1 MIPEVLSFPRAVER
15 GYTAAALLAGI
26 RIAVAQTSGDLQ
38 TLVRTVA
45 ASDHA
50 MAGSLV
56 FLQNDAVALP
66 AGVIVVASR
75 PMPLINGCCIVTSD
89 PRRWFVEA
97 IDHLFPRPAPAISD
111 RALIAASAKIAEDV
125 TIGPFS
131 VIGEG
136 VTIGRGTRIGSHVT
150 VHDRSRIGGHC
161 VVQDHTVIGST
172 GVAYYRDAA
181 DEWYALQHLGIVDL
195 GDRVELGAHC
205 VVVRGILYDTVIE
218 AGTKIGNFV
227 NIGHNTTIG
236 RNSWITSGVVI
247 CGRVSLGD
255 DVQIAAGACVR
266 DKVAIGSRSRIGL
279 GAIVTKNVDADS
291 KIFGNPGRPLL
302 TMRSF

>member
-1 MIPEVLSFPRAVER
+1 MIPKVLSFPRPVER
-15 GYTAAALLAGI
+15 ACTAATLLAES
-26 RIAVAQTSGDLQ
+26 RIAAGRTSGNLQ
-38 TLVRTVA
+38 TLVQSVA
-45 ASDHA
+45 APDHA
-50 MAGSLV
+50 VAGSLV
-56 FLQNDAVALP
+56 FVQADAATLP
-66 AGVIVVASR
+66 PGVIAVASR
-75 PMPLINGCCIVTSD
+75 PLSLVGGCCIVTPD

-97 IDHLFPRPAPAISD
+97 IEYLFPRPAPAVSD
-111 RALIAASAKIAEDV
+111 RALIASSAKISENV
-125 TIGPFS
+125 SIGPFS
-131 VIGEG
+131 VIGED
-136 VTIGRGTRIGSHVT
+136 VSIGEGTRIGSHVT
-150 VHDRSRIGGHC
+150 VHSRSRIGSQC

-218 AGTKIGNFV
+218 ADTKIGNFV

-236 RNSWITSGVVI
+236 RNSWITSGAVI

-279 GAIVTKNVDADS
+279 GSIVTKNVAADS

>member
-1 MIPEVLSFPRAVER
+1 MIPKVLSFPRAVAR
-15 GYTAAALLAGI
+15 ACTAATLLADI
-26 RIAVAQTSGDLQ
+26 RIPVAQTSGNLQ
-38 TLVRTVA
+38 TLIRFVA
-45 ASDHA
+45 ASDRA
-50 MAGSLV
+50 AAGCLV
-56 FLQNDAVALP
+56 FVQADTAALP
-66 AGVIVVASR
+66 SGVIVVASR
-75 PMPLINGCCIVTSD
+75 PIPSIDGCCIVTHD

-97 IDHLFPRPAPAISD
+97 VDHLFPPLAPVISEH
-111 RALIAASAKIAEDV
+111 ASISPSAKISEGV
-125 TIGPFS
+125 SIGPFS
-131 VIGEG
+131 VIGDD
-136 VTIGRGTRIGSHVT
+136 VSIGEGTRIGSHVT
-150 VHDRSRIGGHC
+150 VHGQTRIGRHC
-161 VVQDHTVIGST
+161 VIQDHTVLGSS

-218 AGTKIGNFV
+218 ADTKIGNFV

-236 RNSWITSGVVI
+236 RNSWITSGAVI

-255 DVQIAAGACVR
+255 EVQIAAGACIR

-279 GAIVTKNVDADS
+279 GAIVTKNVAADS